1 MEKRTIL
8 FIIISVGFI
17 FFWDYFVIRKHTEQA
32 AFKNATGISAQAVKK
47 ETTHQPQQTLS
58 VQHLPIQQT
67 LKSFDSKKFQF
78 VISQENGFLKKLLL
92 KNYYK
97 NNLKKE
103 YVDLFYNGLY
113 DVYDSIY
120 LNDKGSRIV
129 YNKMNVTE
137 NDREYV
143 FDFVAN
149 MDFLDINKR
158 LIIEKDNFK
167 GKVSFNIVP
176 KEIIS
181 QKISIATAVVQSSST
196 FDSYEEGHPLPLF
209 LHEKKNLE
217 HPSEK
222 QLKKGY
228 RVQNVKLGGLSEKYF
243 ALLFIDPKEQMYAD
257 ATYLNGRIET
267 ILTFFE
273 SPSIASPVNIES
285 DLFFGPKDPKILKG
299 LNNDLEKIVDYG
311 FFHFISKPL
320 LMILNFFYSFTKNYG
335 VSIILL
341 TILIKLVFYPL
352 SQKSY
357 RSMKELQKL
366 QPKLEEIRKKY
377 ADNKEALNR
386 EMMLL
391 YKRHGVNPMS
401 GCLPMLVQIPFF
413 IALYQALMNSIELRQ
428 APFMLWIQDLSAKDP
443 YYVTPILMGATM
455 LLQQMLTP
463 SSGDPMQKRMM
474 YILPVV
480 FTFMFINFPSGL
492 VVYWLV
498 NNVFSI
504 VQQLVTMKKKDV

>member
-8 FIIISVGFI
+8 FVVISIAFFI
-17 FFWDYFVIRKHTEQA
+17 FWDYFFVRKDLQNNT
-32 AFKNATGISAQAVKK
+32 FKNKTSVVSANEQKKADQQESKKTSLSAQPV
-47 ETTHQPQQTLS
+47 QQNLKTIDTEKFHIVLS
-58 VQHLPIQQT
+58 R
-67 LKSFDSKKFQF
+67 
-78 VISQENGFLKKLLL
+78 ENGFFKKFLL

-97 NNLKKE
+97 NIQKKD
-103 YVDLFYNGLY
+103 YVDLFYTGLY
-113 DVYDSIY
+113 DVYDTLYI
-120 LNDKGSRIV
+120 NDVGTRIV
-129 YNKMNVTE
+129 YN
-137 NDREYV
+137 DLQ
-143 FDFVAN
+143 VAEDN
-149 MDFLDINKR
+149 KSIIFNFSGSVGSVDIKKK
-158 LIIEKDNFK
+158 LTVDKSDFK
-167 GKVSFNIVP
+167 GSVYYTIIP
-176 KEIIS
+176 KAPIG
-181 QKISIATAVVQSSST
+181 QKISVGSAIVQSSST

-209 LHEKKNLE
+209 FYNKKLE

-222 QLKKGY
+222 QLKKGFKAL
-228 RVQNVKLGGLSEKYF
+228 NVRLGGVSEKYF
-243 ALLFIDPKEQMYAD
+243 ALLFIDEKEKMSAD
-257 ATYLNGRIET
+257 STNVDGRIDT

-273 SPSIASPVNIES
+273 APAVNEPVSFELG
-285 DLFFGPKDPKILKG
+285 LFFGPKDPAVLKRI
-299 LNNDLEKIVDYG
+299 NKDLTVIVDYG

-320 LMILNFFYSFTKNYG
+320 LLILNFFYSFTKNYG
-335 VSIILL
+335 ISIILL
-341 TILIKLVFYPL
+341 TILIKLFFFPL

-357 RSMKELQKL
+357 KSMKELQKL

-377 ADNKEALNR
+377 ANDRETLNR

-413 IALYQALMNSIELRQ
+413 IALYQALMSAIELRQ
-428 APFMLWIQDLSAKDP
+428 APFMLWIKDLSSADP

-463 SSGDPMQKRMM
+463 SSGDVMQKRMM

-492 VVYWLV
+492 VLYWLI

-504 VQQLVTMKKKDV
+504 IQQLVTMKKQDV